1 MTFNWGTMM
10 GTVMSLGNW
19 ENESRWGTWTD
30 IQPMAYYEEDP
41 KHYFTIELTFSL
53 YDGDIFSPPIY
64 EENPQTWVHQD
75 RDNIVF
81 TFSNGE
87 EIPLDATAGC
97 TDATA
102 CNYDPDAEAGN
113 PSVYCEYPLG
123 LTTCYRD
130 VDGNGYHELVEEI
143 NIDDCDINSCE
154 DLGSEYATSYSTD
167 GGGCGNDPVLTP
179 TRGQSNMPPRIVND
193 SRYTNNRMVGDCNGD
208 GWIDIHDIN
217 EVANMISTNRYD
229 VCADTMNR
237 NTIDKQDLINVI
249 QHVSHQL
256 PHNIDTMSIQDIKEW
271 VNRQDRRNGVY
282 TMGLMVNTIA

>member
-1 MTFNWGTMM
+1 MM
-10 GTVMSLGNW
+10 
-19 ENESRWGTWTD
+19 
-30 IQPMAYYEEDP
+30 A
-41 KHYFTIELTFSL
+41 
-53 YDGDIFSPPIY
+53 
-64 EENPQTWVHQD
+64 
-75 RDNIVF
+75 
-81 TFSNGE
+81 
-87 EIPLDATAGC
+87 
-97 TDATA
+97 
-102 CNYDPDAEAGN
+102 
-113 PSVYCEYPLG
+113 
-123 LTTCYRD
+123 
-130 VDGNGYHELVEEI
+130 
-143 NIDDCDINSCE
+143 
-154 DLGSEYATSYSTD
+154 
-167 GGGCGNDPVLTP
+167 
-179 TRGQSNMPPRIVND
+179 TRGQTNIPPRIVND